1 MFGRA
6 VIVAAGTLLLSGA
19 ASAQTSSQNSDKPT
33 DAAQA
38 QSKRVAKTDPVPA
51 EPDPLTPPEVQSGPI
66 AAPAAIDPV
75 KPEPAATATP
85 AVTPAATTPATP
97 PAPPAAEP
105 ALPVVDPVLQAVR
118 QRLET
123 VRGRE
128 SAADAADRAALVA
141 HYEAATAGATW
152 TTPTGFTPR
161 AEAAMAEIR
170 KADDW
175 GLKASAFDLPFLPA
189 GPVSAEARA
198 DAEIKLGLATLKYAR
213 HARGGRLEPSSVSKL
228 FDRKA
233 QIYEPRSLIRS
244 ITASADPAAYL
255 RNLHPKHAG
264 FRNLQKA
271 LVALRSGEATQP
283 PAAAPEP
290 EAVDEG
296 KRGKGKGKAVRKTA
310 PATTSE
316 TIRRVVANMERWRW
330 MPDNLGAF
338 HVWNNVPEQMTTVFK
353 DGKPVFQERIVVGKP
368 DTATPNFSADMQF
381 VIFQPEWGV
390 PGGIKSNEI
399 GPMLRRA
406 SAESGGWFGGSSR
419 TPSSV
424 LARHGLRVSVGGQVV
439 NPDSINWSSVDINRF
454 NFIQPA
460 GPTNVLGVV
469 KFRFPNKHDVYMH
482 DTPQKHLFSSSVRA
496 FSHGCM
502 RVQNPVR
509 FAEVLLEH
517 DKGWASD
524 RVRGMVPRGGEVKL
538 TTQIPVH
545 NVYFTAIADE
555 NGKLRTYGDLYGTDG
570 RVASA
575 LEGRAVAV
583 ASRGEAA
590 SSEPAAPRAK
600 SERTAKKQRGQ
611 NTASNEGF
619 NPFAGLFG
627 N

>member
-1 MFGRA
+1 MLGRA

-19 ASAQTSSQNSDKPT
+19 ANAQATEV
-33 DAAQA
+33 AQA
-38 QSKRVAKTDPVPA
+38 QPKQAAKADLLTA
-51 EPDPLTPPEVQSGPI
+51 EPDPLTPPEVQSGPL
-66 AAPAAIDPV
+66 AAPAVVDPV
-75 KPEPAATATP
+75 QPEPATA
-85 AVTPAATTPATP
+85 AAPTAI
-97 PAPPAAEP
+97 
-105 ALPVVDPVLQAVR
+105 PVVDPVVQVVR
-118 QRLET
+118 QRLRA
-123 VRGRE
+123 VRGRDN
-128 SAADAADRAALVA
+128 AADAADRAAMVA
-141 HYEAATAGATW
+141 FYDAEAARVTW

-161 AEAAMAEIR
+161 AEATIAEIR
-170 KADDW
+170 AADDW
-175 GLKASAFDLPFLPA
+175 GLKAAAFDLPSITA
-189 GPVSAEARA
+189 GDMSSETRA
-198 DAEIKLGLATLKYAR
+198 DAEIKLGLAALKYAR
-213 HARGGRLEPSSVSKL
+213 HARGGRLDPSSVSKL

-233 QIYEPRSLIRS
+233 QIYDPRSLIRS
-244 ITASADPAAYL
+244 IAASADPAAYL
-255 RNLHPKHAG
+255 RGLHPKHAG

-271 LVALRSGEATQP
+271 LVALRSGGLTQAAT
-283 PAAAPEP
+283 APEP
-290 EAVDEG
+290 QASEDDR
-296 KRGKGKGKAVRKTA
+296 RGKSKGKAVRKTA
-310 PATTSE
+310 PATASE
-316 TIRRVVANMERWRW
+316 TIQRVVANMERWRW
-330 MPDNLGAF
+330 MPDDLGAF
-338 HVWNNVPEQMTTVFK
+338 HVWNNVPEQTTIVVK
-353 DGKPVFQERIVVGKP
+353 DGKQIFQERIVVGKP
-368 DTATPNFSADMQF
+368 ETATPNFSADMQF

-399 GPMLRRA
+399 APLLRRA
-406 SAESGGWFGGSSR
+406 SAESGGWFGGSNQ

-439 NPDSINWSSVDINRF
+439 NPDSVNWSSVDINRF

-509 FAEVLLEH
+509 FAEVLLEQ

-545 NVYFTAIADE
+545 SVYFTAIADE
-555 NGKLRTYGDLYGTDG
+555 TGKLRTYGDLYGTDG

-575 LEGRAVAV
+575 LEGRSVAV

-590 SSEPAAPRAK
+590 SSEPAAPRAN
-600 SERTAKKQRGQ
+600 SERAAKKQRGQ
-611 NTASNEGF
+611 STASNEGP